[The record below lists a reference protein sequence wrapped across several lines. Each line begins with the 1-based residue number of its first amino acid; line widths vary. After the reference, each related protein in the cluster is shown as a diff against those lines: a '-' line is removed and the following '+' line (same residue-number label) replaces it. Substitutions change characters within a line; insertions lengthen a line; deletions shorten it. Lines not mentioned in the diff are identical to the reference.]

1 MTMII
6 EACWLIFR
14 YLVVYFWID
23 ISMLYLLILTEHVT
37 TIVRQQNAYAE
48 YAEHEERMADWSHW

>member
-1 MTMII
+1 
-6 EACWLIFR
+6 
-14 YLVVYFWID
+14 
-23 ISMLYLLILTEHVT
+23 MLYLLILTEHVT